1 MKVDNHL
8 FRRAKKNNDAT
19 TTLLRRIEDEME
31 VVEKLSGGK
40 GRITLHLKTTTH
52 SSSTESPLPDIL
64 HLSDLD
70 QVHEF
75 VLGLIEL
82 RLAAD
87 VMLLSKDHGIE
98 VASMIPGG

>member
-1 MKVDNHL
+1 MKVDKHFL
-8 FRRAKKNNDAT
+8 RIAKEKSDAVT
-19 TTLLRRIEDEME
+19 NLLRLIEDEME

-70 QVHEF
+70 QVNEF
-75 VLGLIEL
+75 VLGLIEQ